1 MVLTNKTMIPGQ
13 WTNEY
18 KWSAKYLYFIYKLEL
33 IKKKKNLK
41 IKRTIY
47 YKADDKE
54 EINLGLINEE
64 SYKNTH

>member
-1 MVLTNKTMIPGQ
+1 MECKIPLFYIQIRTNK
-13 WTNEY
+13 
-18 KWSAKYLYFIYKLEL
+18 
-33 IKKKKNLK
+33 KKKKNLK